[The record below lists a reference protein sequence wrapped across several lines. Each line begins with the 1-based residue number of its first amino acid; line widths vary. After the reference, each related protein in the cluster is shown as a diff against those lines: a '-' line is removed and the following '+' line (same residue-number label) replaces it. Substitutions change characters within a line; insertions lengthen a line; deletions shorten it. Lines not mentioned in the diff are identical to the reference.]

1 MESGPSEVVRRF
13 WESVWTEGNADLLS
27 DTFDPEIRQNGE
39 VVDVEEFKRVVSSW
53 HRIFPDFV
61 ATIEELIPVEQD
73 RVVSRVTYTG
83 TQQLPWA
90 GLPATGRSFKV
101 IGIDIFRVRDGR
113 VIELWHSVDHYDMAA
128 QLGAKLVPVDPSVEI

>member
-13 WESVWTEGNADLLS
+13 WESVWTGGNADLLS